1 MLRPDLA
8 LGNKMFEK
16 WGFHSIALVPRD
28 FECGMAYEDN
38 VAPTDNLGFY
48 PIPPGGFHR
57 VVILLAAS
65 NLFAALDKC
74 SRK

>member
-8 LGNKMFEK
+8 LGNRMFEK
-16 WGFHSIALVPRD
+16 WGFHSIALVPGD

-57 VVILLAAS
+57 VVIL
-65 NLFAALDKC
+65 
-74 SRK
+74 